1 MRQKKQFSD
10 HKIPEVN
17 PTHENSSKSLLTKT
31 GCFDEKFFVII
42 DTNVFLSNLKFL
54 SDLSKRRFKGMLNEV
69 ASTFLILLIYHM
81 ISRRWKSNP
90 SYSLR
95 SSARA
100 RSD

>member
-1 MRQKKQFSD
+1 MRQKKQFSGL
-10 HKIPEVN
+10 KIPEVN

-54 SDLSKRRFKGMLNEV
+54 SDLSKRRFKGLLNYFKFFFNIIM
-69 ASTFLILLIYHM
+69 SYHM
-81 ISRRWKSNP
+81 ISRCWKSNP

-95 SSARA
+95 RSARA